1 MRGGGEPN
9 TDLILKLLFSSC
21 ILPAEEFSS
30 LQEDVSRIRSFF
42 HVRKKVKGKVDER
55 ERKKVKVRGMATAL
69 HVLLHWSRGTF
80 GGKAARV

>member
-1 MRGGGEPN
+1 MRGGGELN
-9 TDLILKLLFSSC
+9 TDLILKQLFSSC

-55 ERKKVKVRGMATAL
+55 ERKKVCIISSILYHLLYDYIQLLVENEVHL
-69 HVLLHWSRGTF
+69 H
-80 GGKAARV
+80 